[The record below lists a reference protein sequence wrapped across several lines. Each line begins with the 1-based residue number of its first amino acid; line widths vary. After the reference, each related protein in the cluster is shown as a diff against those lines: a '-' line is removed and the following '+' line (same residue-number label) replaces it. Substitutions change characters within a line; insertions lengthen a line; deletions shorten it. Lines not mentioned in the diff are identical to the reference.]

1 MTASTYRTYRPLNR
15 LSLVGLYV
23 FAVAGIAIASEH
35 AAHAA
40 PPLDK
45 TKAEMMGRV
54 EDYFLNNFRDVT
66 SRKSLEWGE
75 VTTDDQGN
83 SSIRYKYQASIWDKQ
98 TMLMNQVFTFDAEGQ
113 YVAMKNVEGFPQEVM
128 KTPVNTGTKEGLQAL
143 VEDFFSKNYR
153 DITARTTIEWGEP
166 VKLDNGNAAI
176 RYKYEATI
184 WDKDKITQNKVF
196 TFDPKGAFVSVEDAD
211 PPANPNTY

>member
-113 YVAMKNVEGFPQEVM
+113 YVA
-128 KTPVNTGTKEGLQAL
+128 L
-143 VEDFFSKNYR
+143 
-153 DITARTTIEWGEP
+153 
-166 VKLDNGNAAI
+166 
-176 RYKYEATI
+176 
-184 WDKDKITQNKVF
+184 KIV
-196 TFDPKGAFVSVEDAD
+196 
-211 PPANPNTY
+211 